1 MKLQDRVAIVTG
13 SSRGIG
19 KGIAKA
25 YAAEGAK
32 VVVVARTEE
41 EGGRLPGTIH
51 QTVAEVRD
59 AGGEALA
66 VKCDVTDDEQVQSMV
81 KAVMDAYGRIDV
93 LVNNAAITL
102 RPLIKDTEPRHFV
115 LILRVNLL
123 GPLLTCKYVIPI
135 MEAQRS
141 GSIINIT
148 SGAAGSRSGQQGGV
162 AYALTKAGLD
172 QLTMSLAEEVRESGI
187 AVNSLNPGG
196 VITEGALA
204 TRPKGYDFSGRV
216 PVSAVGP
223 AAIALALK
231 DATAMT
237 GQVVDR
243 EDYGKTW
250 Q

>member
-1 MKLQDRVAIVTG
+1 MEMQGKVAIVTG
-13 SSRGIG
+13 ASRGIG

-32 VVVVARTEE
+32 VAVVARTDQ
-41 EGGRLPGTIH
+41 EGGRFPGTIH
-51 QTVAEVRD
+51 QTVAEIRE

-66 VKCDVTDDEQVQSMV
+66 VKCDVTDDEQVQAMV

-102 RPLIKDTEPRHFV
+102 RPLIKDTEARHFN

-123 GPLLTCKYVIPI
+123 GPLLLCKYAVPI

-141 GSIINIT
+141 GSIINVT
-148 SGAAGSRSGQQGGV
+148 SAAAGSRTGESGG
-162 AYALTKAGLD
+162 ASYALTKSGLD
-172 QLTMSLAEEVRESGI
+172 QLTRSLAEEVRASGI

-204 TRPKGYDFSGRV
+204 TRPKDYDFGGRV

-223 AAIALALK
+223 SAIALALK
-231 DATAMT
+231 DATTMT
-237 GQVVDR
+237 GQVVAR
-243 EDYGKTW
+243 EEYGDTW

>member
-1 MKLQDRVAIVTG
+1 VKLQDMVTIVTG
-13 SSRGIG
+13 ASRGIG

-51 QTVAEVRD
+51 QTVAEIRE

-66 VKCDVTDDEQVQSMV
+66 VKCDVTQDEQVQAMV
-81 KAVMDAYGRIDV
+81 KNALDAYGRIDV

-102 RPLIKDTEPRHFV
+102 RPLIKDIEPRHFQ

-123 GPLLTCKYVIPI
+123 GPFLACKHVVPI
-135 MEAQRS
+135 MEAQRR

-148 SGAAGSRSGQQGGV
+148 SGVAGSRSGTG
-162 AYALTKAGLD
+162 AAPYAITKSGLN
-172 QLTMSLAEEVRESGI
+172 QLTFSLAEEVREYGI
-187 AVNSLNPGG
+187 AVNSLDPGG

-216 PVSAVGP
+216 PVSAIGP
-223 AAIALALK
+223 PAVALALK
-231 DATAMT
+231 DATTMT
-237 GQVVDR
+237 GQVVRR
-243 EDYGKTW
+243 EDYEQIW
-250 Q
+250 W

>member
-1 MKLQDRVAIVTG
+1 MQDMVAIVTG
-13 SSRGIG
+13 ASRGIG

-25 YAAEGAK
+25 YGAEGAK
-32 VVVVARTEE
+32 VVVAARSEE

-51 QTVAEVRD
+51 QTVAEIRD
-59 AGGEALA
+59 AEGEALA
-66 VKCDVTDDEQVQSMV
+66 VKCDVTDDEQVQAMV
-81 KAVMDAYGRIDV
+81 KAAMDAYGRIDV

-102 RPLIKDTEPRHFV
+102 RPLIKDTEVRHFD

-123 GPLLTCKYVIPI
+123 GPFLACKYIVPI
-135 MEAQRS
+135 MEAQRR
-141 GSIINIT
+141 GSIINLT
-148 SGAAGSRSGQQGGV
+148 SGAAGSRSGEG
-162 AYALTKAGLD
+162 AAPYAITKSGLE
-172 QLTMSLAEEVRESGI
+172 QLTISLAEEVRQYGI

-231 DATAMT
+231 DATTMT
-237 GQVVDR
+237 GQVVRR
-243 EDYGKTW
+243 EDFEHTW

>member
-1 MKLQDRVAIVTG
+1 MKLQDMVAIVTG

-41 EGGRLPGTIH
+41 EGGRLPGTIY
-51 QTVAEVRD
+51 QTVAEIRE

-66 VKCDVTDDEQVQSMV
+66 VKCDITEDEQVRAMV
-81 KAVMDAYGRIDV
+81 KTAVDAYGRIDV

-102 RPLIKDTEPRHFV
+102 RPLIKDTEPRHFR

-123 GPLLTCKYVIPI
+123 GPLLACKYVVPI
-135 MEAQRS
+135 METQRR

-148 SGAAGSRSGQQGGV
+148 SGAAGSRSGEG
-162 AYALTKAGLD
+162 AAPYAITKSALN
-172 QLTMSLAEEVRESGI
+172 QLTFSLAEEVRESGI
-187 AVNSLNPGG
+187 AVNSLDPGG

-216 PVSAVGP
+216 PVSAIGP
-223 AAIALALK
+223 SAVALALK
-231 DATAMT
+231 DATTMT
-237 GQVVDR
+237 GQVVRR
-243 EDYGKTW
+243 EDYEKTW
-250 Q
+250 W